1 MCTTICPL
9 HLFLR
14 DFENQ
19 RSDILRK
26 TEPRSETDTSSVS
39 DSRDGSK
46 LKYFEATPAL
56 SPTVSHQLV
65 LCSLAMGDFTG
76 AFQKQP
82 LCDFFDMTIYFAA
95 HSIFLT
101 FRSKQGRSRSNSGS
115 PFPAVVS
122 RIRLVDNWTFN
133 WFFIAFQWSKFEC
146 NDFLRRRDFL
156 F

>member
-1 MCTTICPL
+1 MCTTVCPL

-26 TEPRSETDTSSVS
+26 TEPRSETDTSSVP
-39 DSRDGSK
+39 DFRDGSK

-101 FRSKQGRSRSNSGS
+101 FRSKQQPVESDWLIAESSIYLFLLHCIDQNLNEINL
-115 PFPAVVS
+115 FVEE
-122 RIRLVDNWTFN
+122 TF
-133 WFFIAFQWSKFEC
+133 FF
-146 NDFLRRRDFL
+146 
-156 F
+156 

>member
-101 FRSKQGRSRSNSGS
+101 FRSKQQPVESDWLIAESSIYLFLLHCIDQNLNEINL
-115 PFPAVVS
+115 F
-122 RIRLVDNWTFN
+122 LEETF
-133 WFFIAFQWSKFEC
+133 FF
-146 NDFLRRRDFL
+146 
-156 F
+156 

>member
-1 MCTTICPL
+1 M
-9 HLFLR
+9 
-14 DFENQ
+14 
-19 RSDILRK
+19 
-26 TEPRSETDTSSVS
+26 S

-101 FRSKQGRSRSNSGS
+101 FRSKQQPVESDWLIAESSIYLFLLHCIDQNLNEINL
-115 PFPAVVS
+115 FVEE
-122 RIRLVDNWTFN
+122 TF
-133 WFFIAFQWSKFEC
+133 FF
-146 NDFLRRRDFL
+146 
-156 F
+156 

>member
-101 FRSKQGRSRSNSGS
+101 FRSKQQPVESDWLIAESSIYLFLLHCIDQNLNEINL
-115 PFPAVVS
+115 FVEEK
-122 RIRLVDNWTFN
+122 
-133 WFFIAFQWSKFEC
+133 FFF
-146 NDFLRRRDFL
+146 
-156 F
+156 

>member
-101 FRSKQGRSRSNSGS
+101 FRSKQQPVESDWLIAESSIYLFLLYCIDQYLNEINL
-115 PFPAVVS
+115 FVEE
-122 RIRLVDNWTFN
+122 TF
-133 WFFIAFQWSKFEC
+133 FF
-146 NDFLRRRDFL
+146 
-156 F
+156 

>member
-101 FRSKQGRSRSNSGS
+101 FRSKQQPVESDWLIAESSIYLFLLHCIDQNLNEINL
-115 PFPAVVS
+115 FVEE
-122 RIRLVDNWTFN
+122 TF
-133 WFFIAFQWSKFEC
+133 FF
-146 NDFLRRRDFL
+146 
-156 F
+156 

>member
-1 MCTTICPL
+1 MCTTVCPL

-101 FRSKQGRSRSNSGS
+101 FRSKQQPVESDWLIAESSIYLFLLHCIDQNLNEINL
-115 PFPAVVS
+115 FVEE
-122 RIRLVDNWTFN
+122 TF
-133 WFFIAFQWSKFEC
+133 FF
-146 NDFLRRRDFL
+146 
-156 F
+156 